1 MQPKKK
7 KERKKYNTIYN
18 HLKTKRKKKN
28 LGVNLTKHVQD
39 LYAGSCKTRKTEIEE
54 DLNKWKNILY
64 SRIGRINI
72 VSKLIFPKLVNRFN
86 IIPIKNYNSGF
97 KV

>member
-1 MQPKKK
+1 MVAVSLKKK
-7 KERKKYNTIYN
+7 PKKYNTIYN
-18 HLKTKRKKKN
+18 YLKTKRKKKKN

-39 LYAGSCKTRKTEIEE
+39 LYAGNCKTRKTEIEE

-86 IIPIKNYNSGF
+86 VMQSIMIKMF
-97 KV
+97 